1 MKRLWD
7 EIRGNI
13 KLSNYTSKSDELEAA
28 FEVALKKRTEH
39 TLESCKKARAER
51 LATVVPKDTS
61 DRRLQLLAPLTDHLP
76 LQHYERTM
84 FTCPR
89 LVNVVTVRL
98 DSSFRKNASLRCLS
112 SASGSLQRPSQ
123 FRGRWPLY
131 RSTSTTLPR
140 TAATPTTHPRSLPP
154 CSSRSP
160 TRGAAS

>member
-1 MKRLWD
+1 MRRLWD

-39 TLESCKKARAER
+39 TLEACKKARAER

-89 LVNVVTVRL
+89 LVNVVTLAEAIPVP
-98 DSSFRKNASLRCLS
+98 
-112 SASGSLQRPSQ
+112 GSMA
-123 FRGRWPLY
+123 
-131 RSTSTTLPR
+131 TLPLNLNHIAAHCRNAYYASKKFAAVQLAFTDPRCRVLVFR
-140 TAATPTTHPRSLPP
+140 TPQ
-154 CSSRSP
+154 
-160 TRGAAS
+160 